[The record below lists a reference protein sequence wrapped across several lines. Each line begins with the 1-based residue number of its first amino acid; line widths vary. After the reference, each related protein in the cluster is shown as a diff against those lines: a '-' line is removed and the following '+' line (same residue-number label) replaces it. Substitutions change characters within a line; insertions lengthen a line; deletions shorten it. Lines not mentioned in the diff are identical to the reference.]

1 MLNDVTDRE
10 ADAGQ
15 NACMQVLGDTANAEY
30 DQILS
35 KEALA
40 FLETLVNKFG
50 ARRDAL
56 LQTRDEKQAQFDAGA
71 LPDFR
76 ADTKAIRDDKSW
88 KVATPPKE
96 LLDRRVEITGPVDRK
111 MVINALNSGAKV
123 FMCCFEDA
131 SSPTWENMVEGQINL
146 RDANLGTI
154 SYYDDKKDK
163 HYKLNSDPALLIA
176 RPRGL
181 HLPEQSIQFN
191 GQPIAGCLMDFALYF
206 FHNYQARAK
215 QGLGVYYY
223 IPKLESMEEAQWWD
237 DIFSFTEDHFGVE
250 RGTIRATV
258 LIETLPAVFQME
270 EMLYAMRDHIV
281 AMNCGRWDYIFSYI
295 KTLKNHKDRILP
307 DRHGIGMD
315 KEFLNAY
322 SQLLVRTCHERGALA
337 MGGMSAFIPA
347 KDPAEMERVTA
358 KVIEDKE
365 RESRNGHDGTWV
377 AHPALVDLAMSIFD
391 KNLGGKPNQMDFES
405 PTHTIDASLLLKPC
419 SGTRD
424 EAGVRKN
431 IRIALYY
438 IEAWIRGYGCVPI
451 YGLMEDAATA
461 EISRANIWQ
470 WIHHGVSLD
479 DGQNFT
485 AELFHKWLYQ
495 ELDTIQQEVGDT
507 RYAAGRFKETADL
520 FYELS
525 TADTF
530 ANFLTLPSYELLK
543 GAAKA

>member
-1 MLNDVTDRE
+1 MLNDVKERE
-10 ADAGQ
+10 ESL
-15 NACMQVLGDTANAEY
+15 CIQVLGNMDKPEY
-30 DQILS
+30 KKILS
-35 KEALA
+35 KDALT
-40 FLETLVNKFG
+40 FLEAIVNKFG
-50 ARRDAL
+50 DRRNAL
-56 LQTRDEKQAQFDAGA
+56 LSERDSKQVQFDNGL
-71 LPDFR
+71 LPNFR
-76 ADTKAIRDDKSW
+76 EDTLAIRQDKSW
-88 KVATPPKE
+88 KVATPPPE
-96 LLDRRVEITGPVDRK
+96 LLDRRVEITGPIERK

-131 SSPTWENMVEGQINL
+131 SSPTWANMVDGQINL
-146 RDANLGTI
+146 RDANAGTI
-154 SYYDDKKDK
+154 SYFDEKKGK
-163 HYKLNSDPALLIA
+163 QYSLSENPSLLIA

-206 FHNYQARAK
+206 FHNYQTRAEK
-215 QGLGVYYY
+215 GLGVYYY
-223 IPKLESMEEAQWWD
+223 IPKLESMEEAQWWND
-237 DIFSFTEDHFGVE
+237 VFTFAEDYFKAA

-315 KEFLNAY
+315 QDFLNAY
-322 SQLLVRTCHERGALA
+322 SQLLVRTCHARGALA

-358 KVIEDKE
+358 KVIEDKH
-365 RESRNGHDGTWV
+365 RESQNGHDGTWV
-377 AHPALVDLAMSIFD
+377 AHPALVDLAMSVFD
-391 KNLGGKPNQMDFES
+391 KHLDGKVNQLDYQS
-405 PTHTIDASLLLKPC
+405 PTHTINADLLLKPC
-419 SGTRD
+419 EGTRD

-438 IEAWIRGYGCVPI
+438 IEAWIQGYGCVPI

-479 DGQNFT
+479 DGQEFT
-485 AELFHKWLYQ
+485 SELFHSWLYQ
-495 ELDTIQQEVGDT
+495 ELDTIKLEVGDT

-525 TADTF
+525 TAKEF
-530 ANFLTLPSYELLK
+530 AAFLTLPSYGLLQESS
-543 GAAKA
+543 

>member
-1 MLNDVTDRE
+1 MNLNDLAEREETACLEVVGHTDSPGYKE
-10 ADAGQ
+10 
-15 NACMQVLGDTANAEY
+15 
-30 DQILS
+30 ILS
-35 KEALA
+35 DEALS
-40 FLETLVNKFG
+40 FLTVLVNRFG
-50 ARRDAL
+50 AHRDAL
-56 LQTRDEKQAQFDAGA
+56 LQAREEQQKQYDAGA

-76 ADTKAIRDDKSW
+76 TDTQAIRDDKSW
-88 KVATPPKE
+88 KVATPPPE

-146 RDANLGTI
+146 RDANAGTI
-154 SYYDDKKDK
+154 SYFDDKKNK
-163 HYKLNSDPALLIA
+163 QYELNANPALLIA

-191 GQPIAGCLMDFALYF
+191 QQAIPGCLMDFALYF
-206 FHNYQARAK
+206 YHNYQTRAQ

-223 IPKLESMEEAQWWD
+223 IPKLESMEEAKWWD
-237 DIFSFTEDHFGVE
+237 DVFAFTEDHFDVV

-295 KTLKNHKDRILP
+295 KTLKNHPDRILP
-307 DRHGIGMD
+307 DRHVVGMD

-322 SQLLVRTCHERGALA
+322 SQLLVRTCHQRGALA

-347 KDPAEMERVTA
+347 KDPQEMERVTA

-377 AHPALVDLAMSIFD
+377 AHPALVDLAMSVFD
-391 KNLGGKPNQMDFES
+391 KNLEGKVNQLDFVS
-405 PTHTIDASLLLKPC
+405 PTHEIGAELLLKPC
-419 SGTRD
+419 EGSRD

-438 IEAWIRGYGCVPI
+438 IEAWIQGSGCVPI

-470 WIHHGVSLD
+470 WIHHGVKLD
-479 DGQNFT
+479 DGQTFNK
-485 AELFHKWLYQ
+485 ELFHTWLYQ
-495 ELDTIQQEVGDT
+495 ELDTIKQEVGEA
-507 RYAAGRFKETADL
+507 RYAAGRFEKTADL
-520 FYELS
+520 FYKLS
-525 TADTF
+525 TAEEF
-530 ANFLTLPSYELLK
+530 ATFLTLPSYELLQ
-543 GAAKA
+543 GAA

>member
-1 MLNDVTDRE
+1 MNLNDLAEREETACLEVVGHTDNPGYKE
-10 ADAGQ
+10 
-15 NACMQVLGDTANAEY
+15 
-30 DQILS
+30 ILS
-35 KEALA
+35 DEALS
-40 FLETLVNKFG
+40 FLTVLVNRFG

-56 LQTRDEKQAQFDAGA
+56 LQAREEQQKQYDAGA

-76 ADTKAIRDDKSW
+76 ADTQAIRDDKSW
-88 KVATPPKE
+88 KVATPPPE

-146 RDANLGTI
+146 RDANAGTI
-154 SYYDDKKDK
+154 SHFDDKKNK
-163 HYKLNSDPALLIA
+163 QYELNANPALLIA

-191 GQPIAGCLMDFALYF
+191 QQAIPGCLMDFALYF
-206 FHNYQARAK
+206 YHNYQTRAQ

-223 IPKLESMEEAQWWD
+223 IPKLESMEEAKWWD
-237 DIFSFTEDHFGVE
+237 DVFAFTEDYFGVA

-295 KTLKNHKDRILP
+295 KTLKNHPDRILP
-307 DRHGIGMD
+307 DRHVVGMD

-322 SQLLVRTCHERGALA
+322 SQLLVRTCHQRGALA

-347 KDPAEMERVTA
+347 KDPQEMEGVTA

-377 AHPALVDLAMSIFD
+377 AHPALVDLAMSVFD
-391 KNLGGKPNQMDFES
+391 KNPEGKVNQLDFVS
-405 PTHTIDASLLLKPC
+405 PTHEIGAELLLKPC
-419 SGTRD
+419 EGSRD

-438 IEAWIRGYGCVPI
+438 IEAWIQGSGCVPI

-470 WIHHGVSLD
+470 WIHHGVKLD
-479 DGQNFT
+479 DGQTFNK
-485 AELFHKWLYQ
+485 ELFHTWLYQ
-495 ELDTIQQEVGDT
+495 ELDTIKQEVGEA
-507 RYAAGRFKETADL
+507 RYAAGRFEQTADL
-520 FYELS
+520 FYKLS
-525 TADTF
+525 TAEEF
-530 ANFLTLPSYELLK
+530 ATFLTLPSYELLQ
-543 GAAKA
+543 GAA